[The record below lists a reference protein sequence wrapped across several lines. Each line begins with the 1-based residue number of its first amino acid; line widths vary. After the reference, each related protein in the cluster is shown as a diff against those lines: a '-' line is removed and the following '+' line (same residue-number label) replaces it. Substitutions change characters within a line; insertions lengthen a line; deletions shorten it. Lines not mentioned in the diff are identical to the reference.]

1 MIDKSIFSADPLNRF
16 VEKEKE
22 MEESSPMNP
31 PEAFSPSTVEQ
42 VSYEDMTPFL
52 QKLMDEHKV
61 FTDVLNKFESSM
73 IDWKKNDWIFNDD
86 INKNF
91 KDLFEFLDKNTPV
104 HNSKEEKRLFPLLHK
119 RLIETGEHGTTD
131 PPKTAVDIMEDEH
144 IKVAQ
149 SGALCLNLLGLGS
162 RLEDKKSKEITF
174 EQAFNQGMAIVETMR
189 LHIFREDETL
199 FPLAMKLISKD
210 ELVEMGSGL
219 A

>member
-1 MIDKSIFSADPLNRF
+1 MINKNIASIDPLNRF

-31 PEAFSPSTVEQ
+31 PDAFTPSTVDQ
-42 VSYEDMTPFL
+42 VNYEDMNPFL

-61 FTDVLNKFESSM
+61 FTEVLNNFESAM
-73 IDWKKNDWIFNDD
+73 IDWKKNNWIFNDD
-86 INKNF
+86 ISKNF
-91 KDLFEFLDKNTPV
+91 KNLFEFLDTNTPV

-119 RLIETGEHGTTD
+119 RLIETGEHSTTN

-174 EQAFNQGMAIVETMR
+174 EQAFIQGMAIVETMR

-199 FPLAMKLISKD
+199 FPLVMKLISKE
-210 ELVEMGSGL
+210 ELEQMGNGL
-219 A
+219 R